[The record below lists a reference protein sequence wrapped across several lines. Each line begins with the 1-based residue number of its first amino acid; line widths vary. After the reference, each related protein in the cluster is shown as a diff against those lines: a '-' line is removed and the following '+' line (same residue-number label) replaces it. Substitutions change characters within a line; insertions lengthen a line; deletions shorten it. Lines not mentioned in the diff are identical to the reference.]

1 MKKLVISIKSASE
14 ALDQFSEVLDKAR
27 KKKGKMESH
36 FEISFDNRKEFNKF
50 VKNIFILEAIQ
61 SFKPKSIYD
70 LANQLDMDHSN
81 LNKIILFFEKV
92 GAVAIKEKTNKG
104 KLLKMPIVEY
114 DTIEFKLNADERN

>member
-14 ALDQFSEVLDKAR
+14 ALDQFAKALEKAR
-27 KKKGKMESH
+27 KQKGKVEPH

-61 SFKPKSIYD
+61 SFKPKSVYD
-70 LANQLDMDHSN
+70 LATKLDMDHSN
-81 LNKIILFFEKV
+81 LNKIILFFEKI
-92 GAVAIKEKTNKG
+92 GAVTIKEKTSRG

-114 DTIEFKLNADERN
+114 DSIEFKLNAA